1 MKWWNNSIAGCG
13 MLFGDTSKA
22 SALFI
27 VELLKTFEL

>member
-22 SALFI
+22 SALFM
-27 VELLKTFEL
+27 LNF